1 MKVII
6 IGGDGYC
13 GWASAL
19 HLAAAGM
26 DVVIADNFA
35 RRAWDGQLGVS
46 SLTPIAGMEQR
57 LAQWHDLGRR
67 RIEFVNLDVTEYEPL
82 CELLADLAPDAI
94 VHFGQQRSAPY
105 SMIDRDHAMRTLINN
120 TAGNLNLLWAMRE
133 YAPDAHLVKLGT
145 MGEYGTPNIDIEEG
159 FIEVTH
165 KGRTDTLPFPK
176 QPGSFYHLT
185 KVHDSDQIYFVC
197 RTWGLRATDLHQ
209 GVVYGVHTDQTNQA
223 PQLVNRFDYDHVYG
237 TALNRFCVQAAIGHP
252 LTVYGSGGQ
261 RRSFLNIRDTVRCV
275 ELALRNPAEPGEYR
289 VFNQFTELFSI
300 AQLAHEVARVGT
312 AMGLDV
318 RIEHQENPRA
328 EKEQH
333 HYNTLNANLR
343 SLGLEP
349 TLLDETTL
357 HGLIETA
364 AQYGDRV
371 DLSVIRPA
379 ISWKPRAKAASSL
392 TA

>member
-1 MKVII
+1 MKVLI

-13 GWASAL
+13 GWATAL
-19 HLAAAGM
+19 HLADAGL

-35 RRAWDGQLGVS
+35 RRMWDRQLGVS
-46 SLTPIAGMEQR
+46 SLTAISSMEER
-57 LAQWHDLGRR
+57 LSHWHALGGRR
-67 RIEFVNLDVTEYEPL
+67 IDFVNLDVTEYEPL
-82 CELLADLAPDAI
+82 CALLANIAPQAI

-105 SMIDRDHAMRTLINN
+105 SMIDRDHAIRTLINN

-159 FIEVTH
+159 FIEITH
-165 KGRTDTLPFPK
+165 KGRADKLPFPK

-197 RTWGLRATDLHQ
+197 RAWGLRATDLHQ
-209 GVVYGVHTDQTNQA
+209 GVVYGVHTEQTA
-223 PQLVNRFDYDHVYG
+223 RAAQLVNRFDYDHVYG
-237 TALNRFCVQAAIGHP
+237 TALNRFCVQAAIGHS

-275 ELALRNPAEPGEYR
+275 ELAVRHPAQPEEYR
-289 VFNQFTELFSI
+289 VFNQFTEIFSV
-300 AQLAHEVARVGT
+300 AQLAHQVARV
-312 AMGLDV
+312 ASDMGLDV
-318 RIEHQENPRA
+318 RIEHQENPRT

-333 HYNTLNANLR
+333 HYHTVNANLQN
-343 SLGLEP
+343 LGLEP
-349 TLLDETTL
+349 TLLNDGTL
-357 HGLIETA
+357 RELIETA
-364 AQYGDRV
+364 IAHGDRV
-371 DLSVIRPA
+371 DRNVIRPA

-392 TA
+392 SA